1 MRNWKFSTHYSSICM
16 VLDEQYLWGQI
27 ICRIWLPSQNVIVRV
42 SEADLKPLHAE
53 SISETEEFRISYIAT
68 AAKIAELLENTSKD
82 NDSTVLL
89 APMES
94 NVIPLPHQLHALSRA
109 ISGDRDVTFLLM
121 KSALVKPLKLD

>member
-1 MRNWKFSTHYSSICM
+1 MASNIKFCLSQRSIC
-16 VLDEQYLWGQI
+16 LILSEELIWKQK
-27 ICRIWLPSQNVIVRV
+27 ICRIWLPTKNVILRV
-42 SEADLKPLHAE
+42 PKSDLEPLNTEKLSLGE
-53 SISETEEFRISYIAT
+53 SNKISYIAT

-109 ISGDRDVTFLLM
+109 ISGDRIRYLL
-121 KSALVKPLKLD
+121 ADEVGLG